1 MTYTPFAVLWVLLA
15 VIVLALIAYR
25 KIVSNKEDETL
36 HLGSGTEAIPA
47 QQVEIAHKLDAID
60 KWGKLLTVVVV
71 VYGLLL
77 LAVYTYQTWLS
88 PNTRIG
94 L

>member
-1 MTYTPFAVLWVLLA
+1 MTYIPFAVLWVLLA

-25 KIVSNKEDETL
+25 KLVSNKEDESL
-36 HLGSGTEAIPA
+36 HLGTGSEAIPA
-47 QQVEIAHKLDAID
+47 QQTVIAHKLDVID
-60 KWGKLLTVVVV
+60 KWGKLFTVIAV

-77 LAVYTYQTWLS
+77 LCVYTYQTWLS
-88 PNTRIG
+88 PASRMG